1 MTAIRRRVPLLD
13 AGTVVAIFAMALYFA
28 RPLLEEWGLALYF
41 RVHGVDSYVDLAG
54 EFPLRPLQIAPSALQ
69 SALFGEGSL
78 AFAVTFGLLLVAKY
92 VALRWAVGP
101 FLPARVAWLAACMG
115 TVLIPWSAAWR
126 GRFGPAE
133 LSAVFLFVALG
144 AVLRSRGQGRVKW
157 IVVAG
162 VAIGLMLATY
172 QALAVCAALLPVVAL
187 VGLPPPAVA
196 RNEAVRVWI
205 RRVAIAW
212 SPIALGAALYGVYCL
227 LAVDAAGSAGYE
239 GVIVDSTTSRLSL
252 SGAWSS
258 IPDLYRTAY
267 NDAPWALPL
276 FAGILALL
284 VGGPISTLPG
294 SRARIAWTAGLGAAI
309 VLLPFTSLAYV
320 ASVAYLADAD
330 RVGFPIAVGFVLLTV
345 TALLRF
351 GDPGRFPAP
360 AGDRAPG
367 GPRDP
372 RRRGR
377 APVVDA
383 AAREGEPARLPGG
396 GLPPVRD
403 GHRRA
408 RRAREIRRRRGS
420 HGDARRHLHALPV
433 RLLERADA
441 ARHRR
446 DRGNALHAGRRGQ
459 DRARGDRPRRELDAA
474 LRGCPAGETEAAR
487 PEGGRRAR
495 RPCAPAGDMRFTRG

>member
-1 MTAIRRRVPLLD
+1 MSSLTAIRRRVPLLD

-92 VALRWAVGP
+92 VALRWAVAP

-162 VAIGLMLATY
+162 VATGLMLATY

-212 SPIALGAALYGVYCL
+212 SPIALGAALYGGYCL

-252 SGAWSS
+252 SGVWSS

-276 FAGILALL
+276 FAGILALV

-351 GDPGRFPAP
+351 CDPGRFPTPAAIERQVALVIPVTVAGLLLWTLPLARENLRDYQAEDFLLSGTAIAVRDARAKSVVVEDHTGTLGDIYTLYQSAFWSALTLRGTVVTAATLCTP
-360 AGDRAPG
+360 AGVDRIAPVATALGVSSTPRCEDVPREKPKPLVLKVVAVPG
-367 GPRDP
+367 GL
-372 RRRGR
+372 
-377 APVVDA
+377 A
-383 AAREGEPARLPGG
+383 LQPG
-396 GLPPVRD
+396 
-403 GHRRA
+403 
-408 RRAREIRRRRGS
+408 
-420 HGDARRHLHALPV
+420 
-433 RLLERADA
+433 
-441 ARHRR
+441 
-446 DRGNALHAGRRGQ
+446 
-459 DRARGDRPRRELDAA
+459 
-474 LRGCPAGETEAAR
+474 T
-487 PEGGRRAR
+487 
-495 RPCAPAGDMRFTRG
+495 